1 MSNEIID
8 ILLDTG
14 IDALKL
20 LPFLF
25 ITYLI
30 MEYIEHKTGNKT
42 KSIIKKSGK
51 WGPILGALLGV
62 VPQCGFS
69 AAAANLYAGKVITLG
84 TLIAIFL
91 STSDEMLPILISEQI
106 SVIKILKIILIKALI
121 GIIAG
126 FLIDFIL
133 RKRENKILEKST
145 VDNTKHEHEHS
156 SEENISH
163 LCEHEHC
170 HCDEKNILISALKH
184 SINIFIFI
192 YITSFLLN
200 TLFHFVGEETLG
212 NFILNKPI
220 IGELLAG
227 LVGLVPNCAASVVI
241 TELYL
246 KNVISLGA
254 MMSGLLVGA
263 GVGLLVLFK
272 INDNIKENLKITA
285 LLYTIGAVAGTFI
298 EFSGISMFFV

>member
-1 MSNEIID
+1 M
-8 ILLDTG
+8 LDVLKETT
-14 IDALKL
+14 IDALKI
-20 LPFLF
+20 LPFLY
-25 ITYLI
+25 ITYVV
-30 MEYIEHKTGNKT
+30 MEYIEHKMSDKT
-42 KSIIKKSGK
+42 KETIKKSGK
-51 WGPILGALLGV
+51 IGPLYGGILGIL
-62 VPQCGFS
+62 PQCGFS
-69 AAAANLYAGKVITLG
+69 TAASNLYVGRIITLG
-84 TLIAIFL
+84 TLIAVYL

-254 MMSGLLVGA
+254 TMSGLLVGA